1 MGGNS
6 SKDMDPNEIG
16 ANAPPDQMIKA
27 AKDHPFRKGHAI
39 LRDFADALEREY
51 VFRQGP
57 AVGEFEECLSD
68 DRVECEGVGIKDFKE
83 WFCWVEA
90 CAPTAPPH
98 HPICC
103 GAALNESRVWPAHR
117 LIRESY
123 FEGRNIATVDHL
135 RQWWGISS
143 AGNYGQVTPPPGYPE
158 AAGYPGAV
166 PVATA
171 VPVAASAYPSQ
182 QGVPV
187 ASAQPAVA
195 VATPVK
201 Y

>member
-90 CAPTAPPH
+90 
-98 HPICC
+98 
-103 GAALNESRVWPAHR
+103 